1 MREFSTPL
9 GDVVL
14 PSERT
19 LIDDVRD
26 RAEHSPDR
34 VLFVRGAEAGGGPE
48 EPEGPE
54 EIDAATF
61 AAEVDAVARGL
72 LAAGIGIG
80 DRVVLMART
89 RYEWTLV
96 DYALWAVGAVVV
108 PIYPSAPP
116 EQVAWVLRD
125 SGARAAVVETSAHA
139 ERLREACGEDA
150 STARVCDRLWVLDPD
165 DGPDAVAALT
175 TAGVDVAPAELTRR
189 RTAMSAQDTAT
200 IIYTS
205 GTTGRPKGC
214 VLTHA
219 ALLAQTAIGLHE
231 LAPVFAREDAGTV
244 LFLPLAHVFA
254 RIVQVGCVQAGVRV
268 AHAGDVTSLAPML
281 RTHRPTFLLAVPRVF
296 ETLFNTASQQATAD
310 GRGAI
315 FERAVATAIDY
326 SKARERGRVGPA
338 LRARHRVLDR
348 LVYARLREALGGRC
362 TLAVS
367 GGAPLGERLAHFYR
381 GAGVLVLEGWGLTE
395 TAGALT
401 VNVPEAHKV
410 GTVGRPLPGTAVR
423 VADDGELWAR
433 GPQVFSGYRGDD
445 AATAEVL
452 EPDGWLHTGDV
463 GEVDDEGFVRVT
475 GRKQEILVTAG
486 GKHVSPTVLE
496 DRLRTHL
503 LISHALVV
511 GDRRPYVAAVLTLD
525 AEAVAVWATSRGRKV
540 RSGADPAQVIAD
552 FARDPELL
560 AELQTA
566 VDDANAAVS
575 RAEAIR
581 RFTVVDRDW
590 SEDGGQL
597 TPSLKLR
604 RHVVLRE
611 CRDEIADLYR

>member
-14 PSERT
+14 PRDRT
-19 LIDDVRD
+19 LVDDVRD
-26 RAEHSPDR
+26 RAAQTPDQ
-34 VLFVRGAEAGGGPE
+34 VLFVRDGERGP
-48 EPEGPE
+48 GE

-61 AAEVDAVARGL
+61 AAEVDVVARGL
-72 LAAGIGIG
+72 LAAGIDAG
-80 DRVVLMART
+80 DRVVLMSRT
-89 RYEWTLV
+89 RYEWTLL
-96 DYALWAVGAVVV
+96 DYALWAVGAIVV
-108 PIYPSAPP
+108 PVYPSAPP

-125 SGARAAVVETSAHA
+125 SGAVAAVVELPEHA
-139 ERLREACGEDA
+139 ARLREACGEDPE
-150 STARVCDRLWVLDPD
+150 TAGTRVCDRLWVIDPAQ
-165 DGPDAVAALT
+165 GPDAVAALT
-175 TAGVDVAPAELTRR
+175 TAGTEVPLAVLQERRDALGPDDVATL
-189 RTAMSAQDTAT
+189 
-200 IIYTS
+200 IYTS

-219 ALLAQTAIGLHE
+219 TLLAEVAVGLHE
-231 LAPVFAREDAGTV
+231 LAPVFARPDAGTV

-254 RIVQVGCVQAGVRV
+254 RIVQIGCVQAGVRV
-268 AHAGDVTSLAPML
+268 AHAGDVTALVPML

-310 GRGAI
+310 GRGGV

-348 LVYARLREALGGRC
+348 VVYARLREALGGRC
-362 TLAVS
+362 TVAVS

-381 GAGVLVLEGWGLTE
+381 GAGVTVLEGWGLTE
-395 TAGALT
+395 TAAALT

-410 GTVGRPLPGTAVR
+410 GSVGRPLPGTAVR
-423 VADDGELWAR
+423 VADDGELWVR
-433 GPQVFSGYRGDD
+433 GPQVFGGYWGDD

-503 LISHALVV
+503 LISQALVV

-525 AEAVAVWATSRGRKV
+525 AEAVVVWAGSRGRRL
-540 RSGADPAQVIAD
+540 RSTDPAEVVA
-552 FARDPELL
+552 ALAHDPDLL
-560 AELQTA
+560 AEVQAA

-581 RFTVVDRDW
+581 RFTVLDRDW
-590 SEDGGQL
+590 TEEGGQL